1 MTDSASRVDSASH
14 TGAAKRPEG
23 FKSMTGFAE
32 ARLERDG
39 WALRASLRSVNHRFL
54 DVHLRIPEGLESLE
68 PEIRRVLRERL
79 HRGHVD
85 VTLRVD
91 PVGASAVEINRG
103 VAEAYLRAADN
114 LRKQFEFKAEPD
126 LIALMRLPGVVAA
139 AGTPAG
145 GLSEEALA
153 RLRAQV
159 AECFEQAVARLEEMQ
174 FAEGKTLA
182 GVMRVHLARIEEN
195 AAQVATLAERLRP
208 AFAKRLETRLRELLG
223 DSALDPARLAQEAAM
238 LTERSDVAEELSR
251 LASHVEQFRKLIDG
265 SGELGKKLDFLLQ
278 EMQREANTLL
288 SKTPGVE
295 AEGLQI
301 TGLALEIKS
310 EIEKLRE
317 QVQNIE

>member
-1 MTDSASRVDSASH
+1 MANSAPR
-14 TGAAKRPEG
+14 TAANPAG

-32 ARLERDG
+32 ARMERDG

-85 VTLRVD
+85 VNLRVD
-91 PVGASAVEINRG
+91 AVGASAVEVKRDL
-103 VAEAYLRAADN
+103 AEAYLRAADD
-114 LRKQFEFKAEPD
+114 LRKQFGLKTEPD

-139 AGTPAG
+139 PGAPAG
-145 GLSEEALA
+145 GLSDEALEK
-153 RLRAQV
+153 LRTLV
-159 AECFEQAVARLEEMQ
+159 AECFELAVARLEEMQ
-174 FAEGKTLA
+174 LVEGKTLA
-182 GVMRVHLARIEEN
+182 NAMRIHLAHVEEN
-195 AAQVATLAERLRP
+195 AKQIAVLAEKMRP
-208 AFAKRLETRLRELLG
+208 AFAKRLETRIRELLG
-223 DSALDPARLAQEAAM
+223 DGTVDPARLAQEAAI
-238 LTERSDVAEELSR
+238 LAERSDVAEELAR
-251 LASHVEQFRKLIDG
+251 LASHISQFAKLLD
-265 SGELGKKLDFLLQ
+265 SAGEAGKKLDFLLQ

-295 AEGLQI
+295 AEGLQV
-301 TGLALEIKS
+301 TTLALEIKS

>member
-1 MTDSASRVDSASH
+1 MTDSRVDSASRDR
-14 TGAAKRPEG
+14 AAKHTAG

-91 PVGASAVEINRG
+91 PVGASAVEINRDL
-103 VAEAYLRAADN
+103 AESYLRAAAK
-114 LRKQFEFKAEPD
+114 LRRQFKLKAEPD

-145 GLSEEALA
+145 GLSEEALT
-153 RLRAQV
+153 RLHAGV
-159 AECFEQAVARLEEMQ
+159 AECFEQAVTRLEEMQ

-182 GVMRVHLARIEEN
+182 GVMRVHLAHIEEN
-195 AAQVATLAERLRP
+195 AAQVAKLAEQLRP
-208 AFAKRLETRLRELLG
+208 AFAKRLEMRLRELLG
-223 DSALDPARLAQEAAM
+223 DTAIDPARLAQEAAI
-238 LTERSDVAEELSR
+238 LTERSDVAEELAR
-251 LASHVEQFRKLIDG
+251 LASHVGQFNKLLDEG
-265 SGELGKKLDFLLQ
+265 GEIGKKLDFLLQ

-295 AEGLQI
+295 AEGLRI

>member
-1 MTDSASRVDSASH
+1 MAYPASRAAIH
-14 TGAAKRPEG
+14 TAG

-32 ARLERDG
+32 ARMERDG

-68 PEIRRVLRERL
+68 PGIRRVLRERL

-91 PVGASAVEINRG
+91 PIGASAVEVKRDL
-103 VAEAYLRAADN
+103 AEAYLRAADD
-114 LRKQFEFKAEPD
+114 LRKQFGLKTEPD

-139 AGTPAG
+139 PGAPAG
-145 GLSEEALA
+145 GLSDEALEK
-153 RLRAQV
+153 LRVLV
-159 AECFEQAVARLEEMQ
+159 AECFQLAVARLEEMQ
-174 FAEGKTLA
+174 LIEGKTLA
-182 GVMRVHLARIEEN
+182 DAMRIHLAHVEDN
-195 AAQVATLAERLRP
+195 AKQIAVLAEKMRP
-208 AFAKRLETRLRELLG
+208 AFAKRLETRIRELLG
-223 DSALDPARLAQEAAM
+223 DGTVDPARLAQEAAI
-238 LTERSDVAEELSR
+238 LAERSDVSEELAR
-251 LASHVEQFRKLIDG
+251 LASHISQFAKLLD
-265 SGELGKKLDFLLQ
+265 SAGEAGKKLDFLLQ

-295 AEGLQI
+295 AEGLEV
-301 TGLALEIKS
+301 TTLALEIKS

>member
-1 MTDSASRVDSASH
+1 MANPAARTASSPA
-14 TGAAKRPEG
+14 G

-32 ARLERDG
+32 ARMERDG

-91 PVGASAVEINRG
+91 PIGASAVEVKRDL
-103 VAEAYLRAADN
+103 AEAYLRAADD
-114 LRKQFEFKAEPD
+114 LRKQFGLKTEPD

-139 AGTPAG
+139 PGAPAG
-145 GLSEEALA
+145 GLSDEALEK
-153 RLRAQV
+153 LRALV
-159 AECFEQAVARLEEMQ
+159 AECFELAVTRLEEMQ
-174 FAEGKTLA
+174 LVEGKTLA
-182 GVMRVHLARIEEN
+182 NAMRIHLAHVEEN
-195 AAQVATLAERLRP
+195 AKQIAVLAEKMRP
-208 AFAKRLETRLRELLG
+208 AFAKRLETRIRELLG
-223 DSALDPARLAQEAAM
+223 DGALDPSRLAQEAAI
-238 LTERSDVAEELSR
+238 LAERSDVAEELAR
-251 LASHVEQFRKLIDG
+251 LASHVSQFAKLLD
-265 SGELGKKLDFLLQ
+265 SAGEAGKKLDFLLQ

-295 AEGLQI
+295 AEGLHV
-301 TGLALEIKS
+301 TSLALEIKS

>member
-1 MTDSASRVDSASH
+1 MANSAPRTAAGPSR
-14 TGAAKRPEG
+14 

-32 ARLERDG
+32 ARMERDG

-85 VTLRVD
+85 VNLRVD
-91 PVGASAVEINRG
+91 AIGASVVEIKRDL
-103 VAEAYLRAADN
+103 AEAYLRAADD
-114 LRKQFEFKAEPD
+114 LRKQFGLKTEPD

-139 AGTPAG
+139 PGAPAG
-145 GLSEEALA
+145 GLSDEALEK
-153 RLRAQV
+153 LRALV
-159 AECFEQAVARLEEMQ
+159 AECFELTVGRLEEMQ
-174 FAEGKTLA
+174 LAEGKTLA
-182 GVMRVHLARIEEN
+182 DAMRTHLAHVEGN
-195 AAQVATLAERLRP
+195 AKQIVVLAEKMRP
-208 AFAKRLETRLRELLG
+208 AFAKRLETRIRELLG
-223 DSALDPARLAQEAAM
+223 DGTVDPARLAQEATM
-238 LTERSDVAEELSR
+238 LAERSDVAEELAR
-251 LASHVEQFRKLIDG
+251 LASHISQFAKLLDG
-265 SGELGKKLDFLLQ
+265 AGEVGKKLDFLLQ

-295 AEGLQI
+295 AEGLQV
-301 TGLALEIKS
+301 TSLALEIKS

>member
-1 MTDSASRVDSASH
+1 MANSAPR
-14 TGAAKRPEG
+14 TAANPAG

-32 ARLERDG
+32 ARMERDG

-85 VTLRVD
+85 VNLRVD
-91 PVGASAVEINRG
+91 PIGASAVEVKRDL
-103 VAEAYLRAADN
+103 AEAYLRAADD
-114 LRKQFEFKAEPD
+114 LRKQFGLKTEPD

-139 AGTPAG
+139 PGAPAG
-145 GLSEEALA
+145 GLSDEALEK
-153 RLRAQV
+153 LRVLV
-159 AECFEQAVARLEEMQ
+159 AECFELAVARLEEMQ
-174 FAEGKTLA
+174 LVEGKTLA
-182 GVMRVHLARIEEN
+182 NAMRIHLAHVEN
-195 AAQVATLAERLRP
+195 NAKQIAVLAEKMRP
-208 AFAKRLETRLRELLG
+208 AFAKRLETRIRELLG
-223 DSALDPARLAQEAAM
+223 DGTVDPARLAQEAAI
-238 LTERSDVAEELSR
+238 LAERSDVAEELAR
-251 LASHVEQFRKLIDG
+251 LASHISQFAKLLD
-265 SGELGKKLDFLLQ
+265 SAGEAGKKLDFLLQ

-295 AEGLQI
+295 AEGLQV
-301 TGLALEIKS
+301 TTLALEIKS

>member
-1 MTDSASRVDSASH
+1 MSNSAPRSA
-14 TGAAKRPEG
+14 ANPAG

-32 ARLERDG
+32 ARMERDG

-85 VTLRVD
+85 VNLRVD
-91 PVGASAVEINRG
+91 PIGASAVEVKRDL
-103 VAEAYLRAADN
+103 AEAYLRAAEE
-114 LRKQFEFKAEPD
+114 LRKQFALKSEPD

-139 AGTPAG
+139 PGAPAG
-145 GLSEEALA
+145 GLSDEALEK
-153 RLRAQV
+153 LRTLV
-159 AECFEQAVARLEEMQ
+159 AECFELAVVRLEEMQ
-174 FAEGKTLA
+174 LVEGKTLA
-182 GVMRVHLARIEEN
+182 NAMRIHLAHVEEN
-195 AAQVATLAERLRP
+195 AKRIAVLAEKMRP
-208 AFAKRLETRLRELLG
+208 AFAKRLETRIRELLG
-223 DSALDPARLAQEAAM
+223 DGTVDPARLAQEAAI
-238 LTERSDVAEELSR
+238 LAERSDVAEELAR
-251 LASHVEQFRKLIDG
+251 LASHISQFAKLLD
-265 SGELGKKLDFLLQ
+265 SAGEAGKKLDFLLQ

-295 AEGLQI
+295 AEGLQV
-301 TGLALEIKS
+301 TTLALEIKS

>member
-1 MTDSASRVDSASH
+1 MPNSAPR
-14 TGAAKRPEG
+14 TAANPAG

-32 ARLERDG
+32 ARMERDG

-85 VTLRVD
+85 VNLRVD
-91 PVGASAVEINRG
+91 PIGASAVEVKRDL
-103 VAEAYLRAADN
+103 AEAYLRAAEE
-114 LRKQFEFKAEPD
+114 LRKQFALKSEPD

-139 AGTPAG
+139 PGAPAG
-145 GLSEEALA
+145 GLSDEALEK
-153 RLRAQV
+153 LRTLV
-159 AECFEQAVARLEEMQ
+159 AECFELAVARLEEMQ
-174 FAEGKTLA
+174 LVEGKTLA
-182 GVMRVHLARIEEN
+182 NAMRIHLARVEEN
-195 AAQVATLAERLRP
+195 AKQIAVLAEKMRP
-208 AFAKRLETRLRELLG
+208 AFAKRLETRIRELLG
-223 DSALDPARLAQEAAM
+223 DGTVDPARLAQEAAI
-238 LTERSDVAEELSR
+238 LAERSDVAEELAR
-251 LASHVEQFRKLIDG
+251 LASHISQFAKLLD
-265 SGELGKKLDFLLQ
+265 SAGEAGKKLDFLLQ

-295 AEGLQI
+295 AEGLQV
-301 TGLALEIKS
+301 TTLALEIKS

>member
-1 MTDSASRVDSASH
+1 MANSASRVASQP
-14 TGAAKRPEG
+14 AG

-32 ARLERDG
+32 ARMERDG

-91 PVGASAVEINRG
+91 AIGASAVEVKRDL
-103 VAEAYLRAADN
+103 AEAYLRAADD
-114 LRKQFEFKAEPD
+114 LRKQFGLKTEPD

-139 AGTPAG
+139 PGAPAG
-145 GLSEEALA
+145 GLSDEALEK
-153 RLRAQV
+153 LRVLV
-159 AECFEQAVARLEEMQ
+159 AECFQLAVARLEGMQ
-174 FAEGKTLA
+174 LIEGKTLA
-182 GVMRVHLARIEEN
+182 DAMRIHLAHVEDN
-195 AAQVATLAERLRP
+195 AKQIAVLAEKMRP
-208 AFAKRLETRLRELLG
+208 AFAKRLETRIRELLG
-223 DSALDPARLAQEAAM
+223 ECALDPSRLAQEAAI
-238 LTERSDVAEELSR
+238 LAERSDVAEELAR
-251 LASHVEQFRKLIDG
+251 LASHTSQFAKLLD
-265 SGELGKKLDFLLQ
+265 SAGEAGKKLDFLLQ

-295 AEGLQI
+295 AEGLQV
-301 TGLALEIKS
+301 TSLALEIKS

>member
-1 MTDSASRVDSASH
+1 MANSAPR
-14 TGAAKRPEG
+14 TAANPAG

-32 ARLERDG
+32 ARMERDG

-85 VTLRVD
+85 VNLRVD
-91 PVGASAVEINRG
+91 PIGASAVEVKRDL
-103 VAEAYLRAADN
+103 AEAYLRAAEE
-114 LRKQFEFKAEPD
+114 LRKQFALKSEPD

-139 AGTPAG
+139 PGAPAG
-145 GLSEEALA
+145 GLSDEALEK
-153 RLRAQV
+153 LRVLV
-159 AECFEQAVARLEEMQ
+159 AECFELAVARLEEMQ
-174 FAEGKTLA
+174 LIEGKTLA
-182 GVMRVHLARIEEN
+182 NAMRIHLAHLEDN
-195 AAQVATLAERLRP
+195 AKQIAVLAEKMRP
-208 AFAKRLETRLRELLG
+208 AFAKRLETRIRELLG
-223 DSALDPARLAQEAAM
+223 DGTVDPARLAQEAAI
-238 LTERSDVAEELSR
+238 LAERSDVAEELAR
-251 LASHVEQFRKLIDG
+251 LASHTSQFAKLLDS
-265 SGELGKKLDFLLQ
+265 SGEAGKKLDFLLQ

-295 AEGLQI
+295 AEGLQV
-301 TGLALEIKS
+301 TTLALEIKS

>member
-1 MTDSASRVDSASH
+1 MANSASRAAAH
-14 TGAAKRPEG
+14 TAG

-32 ARLERDG
+32 ARMERDG

-91 PVGASAVEINRG
+91 AIGASAVEVKRDL
-103 VAEAYLRAADN
+103 AEAYLRAADD
-114 LRKQFEFKAEPD
+114 LRKQFGLKTEPD
-126 LIALMRLPGVVAA
+126 LIALMRLPGVIAA
-139 AGTPAG
+139 PGAPAG
-145 GLSEEALA
+145 GLSDEALEK
-153 RLRAQV
+153 LRVLV
-159 AECFEQAVARLEEMQ
+159 AECFQLAVVRLEEMQ
-174 FAEGKTLA
+174 LIEGKTLA
-182 GVMRVHLARIEEN
+182 DAMRIHLAHVDDN
-195 AAQVATLAERLRP
+195 AKQIAALAEKMRP
-208 AFAKRLETRLRELLG
+208 AFAKRLETRIRELLG
-223 DSALDPARLAQEAAM
+223 DGALDPSRLAQEAAI
-238 LTERSDVAEELSR
+238 LAERSDVAEELAR
-251 LASHVEQFRKLIDG
+251 LASHISQFAKLLD
-265 SGELGKKLDFLLQ
+265 SAGEAGKKLDFLLQ

-295 AEGLQI
+295 AEGLQV

>member
-1 MTDSASRVDSASH
+1 MTDSPLQ
-14 TGAAKRPEG
+14 AAAARPRG

-39 WALRASLRSVNHRFL
+39 WAMRASLRSVNHRFL
-54 DVHLRIPEGLESLE
+54 DVHMRLPEGLESLE

-85 VTLRVD
+85 VHLRVD
-91 PVGASAVEINRG
+91 PVSASAVEINRE
-103 VAEAYLRAADN
+103 VAEAYLRAAEN
-114 LRKQFEFKAEPD
+114 LRQQYGLKAEPD

-139 AGTPAG
+139 AGAPAG
-145 GLSEEALA
+145 GLSEEDLA
-153 RLRAQV
+153 RLRTQV
-159 AECFEQAVARLEEMQ
+159 AECFEQAVGRLEEMQ
-174 FAEGKTLA
+174 LAEGKTLA
-182 GVMRVHLARIEEN
+182 GAMRVQLARIGEN
-195 AAQVATLAERLRP
+195 AAQIAALAERLHP
-208 AFAKRLETRLRELLG
+208 AFAKRLETKLRELLG
-223 DSALDPARLAQEAAM
+223 DGAMDPARLAQEAAM
-238 LTERSDVAEELSR
+238 MAERSDVSEELAR
-251 LASHVEQFRKLIDG
+251 LASHIEQFGKLLG
-265 SGELGKKLDFLLQ
+265 GAGELGKKLDFLLQ

>member
-1 MTDSASRVDSASH
+1 MANSASR
-14 TGAAKRPEG
+14 TAANPAG

-32 ARLERDG
+32 ARMERDG

-85 VTLRVD
+85 VNLRVD
-91 PVGASAVEINRG
+91 PVGASAVEVKRDL
-103 VAEAYLRAADN
+103 AEAYLRAADD
-114 LRKQFEFKAEPD
+114 LRKQFGLKTEPD

-139 AGTPAG
+139 PGAPAG
-145 GLSEEALA
+145 GLSDEALEK
-153 RLRAQV
+153 LRVFV
-159 AECFEQAVARLEEMQ
+159 AECFELAVARLEEMQ
-174 FAEGKTLA
+174 LIEGKTLA
-182 GVMRVHLARIEEN
+182 NAMRIHLAHVEEN
-195 AAQVATLAERLRP
+195 AKQIAVLAEKMRP
-208 AFAKRLETRLRELLG
+208 AFAKRLETRIRELLG
-223 DSALDPARLAQEAAM
+223 DGAVDPARLAQEAAV
-238 LTERSDVAEELSR
+238 LAERSDVAEELAR
-251 LASHVEQFRKLIDG
+251 LASHISQFAKLLD
-265 SGELGKKLDFLLQ
+265 SAGEAGKKLDFLLQ

-295 AEGLQI
+295 AEGLQV
-301 TGLALEIKS
+301 TTLALEIKS

>member
-1 MTDSASRVDSASH
+1 MANSAPR
-14 TGAAKRPEG
+14 TAANPAG

-32 ARLERDG
+32 ARMERDG

-85 VTLRVD
+85 VNLRVD
-91 PVGASAVEINRG
+91 PIGASAVEVKRDL
-103 VAEAYLRAADN
+103 AEAYLRAADD
-114 LRKQFEFKAEPD
+114 LRKQFGLKTEPD

-139 AGTPAG
+139 PGAPAG
-145 GLSEEALA
+145 GLSDEALEK
-153 RLRAQV
+153 LRVLV
-159 AECFEQAVARLEEMQ
+159 AECFELAVARLEEMQ
-174 FAEGKTLA
+174 LIEGKTLA
-182 GVMRVHLARIEEN
+182 NAMRIHLAHVEDNTKQI
-195 AAQVATLAERLRP
+195 AVLAEKMRP
-208 AFAKRLETRLRELLG
+208 AFAKRLETRIRELLG
-223 DSALDPARLAQEAAM
+223 DGTVDPARLAQEAAI
-238 LTERSDVAEELSR
+238 LAERSDVTEELAR
-251 LASHVEQFRKLIDG
+251 LASHISQFAKLLD
-265 SGELGKKLDFLLQ
+265 SAGEAGKKLDFLLQ

-295 AEGLQI
+295 AEGLQV
-301 TGLALEIKS
+301 TTLALEIKS